1 MKELLMK
8 IYNSVLVYEDD
19 VVNVSKVIDDEINL
33 LVETYQTRLS
43 DDELETLKDLLSST
57 ALTAE
62 QTGFEVGM
70 RFAIKLIFSLLSD

>member
-8 IYNSVLVYEDD
+8 TYNSVLVYEDD
-19 VVNVSKVIDDEINL
+19 VINVSKVVDDEINL
-33 LVETYQTRLS
+33 LVEPYQTRLS

-57 ALTAE
+57 ALIAE

>member
-8 IYNSVLVYEDD
+8 IYNSILVYEDD

-33 LVETYQTRLS
+33 LVEPYQTRLS

-70 RFAIKLIFSLLSD
+70 RFAIKLIFSLLLD

>member
-19 VVNVSKVIDDEINL
+19 VINVSKVVDDEINL
-33 LVETYQTRLS
+33 LVEPYQTRLS

-70 RFAIKLIFSLLSD
+70 RFAIKLIFSLLLD

>member
-1 MKELLMK
+1 MKDLLMK

-19 VVNVSKVIDDEINL
+19 VVNISKVVDDEINL
-33 LVETYQTRLS
+33 LVEPYQTRLS

>member
-1 MKELLMK
+1 MK

-19 VVNVSKVIDDEINL
+19 VVNISKVVDDEINL
-33 LVETYQTRLS
+33 LVEPYQTRLS

>member
-19 VVNVSKVIDDEINL
+19 VVNISKVVDDEINL
-33 LVETYQTRLS
+33 LVEPYQTRLS

-57 ALTAE
+57 ALIAE

>member
-19 VVNVSKVIDDEINL
+19 VINVSKVVDDEINL
-33 LVETYQTRLS
+33 LVEPYQTRLS

-57 ALTAE
+57 ALIAE

>member
-19 VVNVSKVIDDEINL
+19 VVNISKVVDDEINL
-33 LVETYQTRLS
+33 LVEPYQTRLS

>member
-19 VVNVSKVIDDEINL
+19 VVNISKVVDDEINL
-33 LVETYQTRLS
+33 LVEPYQTRLS
-43 DDELETLKDLLSST
+43 DDKLETLKDLLSST

>member
-19 VVNVSKVIDDEINL
+19 VVNISKIIDDEINL
-33 LVETYQTRLS
+33 LVEPYQTRLS
-43 DDELETLKDLLSST
+43 NDELETLKNLLSST
-57 ALTAE
+57 ALIAE

>member
-19 VVNVSKVIDDEINL
+19 VINISKVVDDEINL
-33 LVETYQTRLS
+33 LVEPYQTRLS

-57 ALTAE
+57 ALIAE

>member
-33 LVETYQTRLS
+33 LIEPYQTQLS

-57 ALTAE
+57 ALIAE

-70 RFAIKLIFSLLSD
+70 RFAIKLIFSLLSN

>member
-8 IYNSVLVYEDD
+8 IYNNVLVYEDD

-33 LVETYQTRLS
+33 LVEPYQTRLS